1 MRDELV
7 GAVVEDVLSAV
18 SDLEAVD
25 APRDAAAVLWPLDL
39 RSGSPGLDSA
49 VWDLNRHSGM
59 RACKAR
65 IVPPA
70 YERRWSSGFHRR
82 GFSGRPS
89 RSLGG
94 GAGTVD
100 AAITGFVL
108 ADLGFLASRLPLL

>member
-1 MRDELV
+1 MRPVMPPRCCGRLICEAGRRARF
-7 GAVVEDVLSAV
+7 GAV
-18 SDLEAVD
+18 
-25 APRDAAAVLWPLDL
+25 
-39 RSGSPGLDSA
+39 G
-49 VWDLNRHSGM
+49 LNRHSGM
-59 RACKAR
+59 RACKAQ

-82 GFSGRPS
+82 GFSGCPS

-100 AAITGFVL
+100 AAITGFIL